1 MNRCPRGSGR
11 STGLAARLVRIAAVL
26 ALVMLGQFG
35 PGEATAAASG
45 FDCKDVPVPEFPKA
59 AFPARI
65 DGSSAD
71 RSAPTNANPTG
82 YQSYGWAGL
91 NWYTYDLGCGSD
103 LVRAPGVVAENSW
116 GNNFLTIGKT
126 LAAAAFW
133 LDDQTKTG
141 KQAEQAGVKPA
152 LAEFDTIVK
161 SVSHGMLGV
170 YGQWLGV
177 ALTAA
182 TAVMLWQ
189 AFKANAAGVTKSA
202 GVAAAGLALGAL
214 MIGAPA
220 KAIQLTDDTFGS
232 VITDTQDQMFSVAFN
247 GQDATLAGGAYD
259 PRNVLMD
266 RIFLDDWRQGWFGQ
280 NYDDSDNQ
288 LGPKLRESLAF
299 SYAEQREIQNDP
311 SAQDRLVTQK
321 ERIFR
326 DEIVKPLES
335 HNLSFYTFQGKNSHR
350 VGIGAMAMLKLGLPS
365 ILWIGASI
373 LKLSALLAI
382 RFAIL
387 LAPVWVPLSIVH
399 GGWLARVCRMLASAY
414 MWGVAGAIIVGLY
427 LMALVQL
434 YVTDNGSIDGSWRL
448 WFMVLLTCLF
458 WFIMRPFKRISQTL
472 TQNHAS
478 MLNRRARY
486 AQHSLKRQFLRGAAA
501 VVGGPAAAGAERAVG
516 GLRRGGRGEPDSDP
530 DTDSVRP
537 SRPEGRDLTHR
548 RQADATRA
556 RAEARRQLHGG
567 RERRAASTEDRDA
580 RIAGIAA
587 SASSELAR
595 DKSGKFTGG
604 GDVSEADASR
614 AAQLGTAARQRL
626 DRDNEAAD
634 RRDRRAVSRAGSV
647 SQRWDGGED
656 SIIAPMKVYTPR
668 RGSNTPESITPLIAI
683 SPPRRPSD
691 RPPRR
696 PRLWDPDDPGHDRD
710 RRDSDN

>member
-1 MNRCPRGSGR
+1 MNLALRPGARWGAGR
-11 STGLAARLVRIAAVL
+11 AAGLIGRLVRIAAVL
-26 ALVMLGQFG
+26 ALVMLGQVG
-35 PGEATAAASG
+35 PGGPTAAASG
-45 FDCKDVPVPEFPKA
+45 FECKDVPVPEFPKA

-71 RSAPTNANPTG
+71 RPAPANPNPTG

-103 LVRAPGVVAENSW
+103 LVRAPGAVTENSW
-116 GNNFLTIGKT
+116 GNSFLTVGKS

-189 AFKANAAGVTKSA
+189 ALRGNAAGVTKSA

-220 KAIQLTDDTFGS
+220 KAIQVADDTFGS
-232 VITDTQDQMFSVAFN
+232 VITDTQDQMFSVAFD
-247 GQDATLAGGAYD
+247 GKGGSLTGGSYD

-280 NYDDSDNQ
+280 NYDDTENQ

-299 SYAEQREIQNDP
+299 SYAEQREIENDP
-311 SAQDRLVTQK
+311 SAQDRLVKQK

-335 HNLSFYTFQGKNSHR
+335 HNLSYYTFQGKNSHR
-350 VGIGAMAMLKLGLPS
+350 TGIGAMAMLKLGLPS

-373 LKLSALLAI
+373 LKLGALLAI

-387 LAPVWVPLSIVH
+387 LAPVWVPLSIAH

-472 TQNHAS
+472 TQNQAG
-478 MLNRRARY
+478 MLNRRARI
-486 AQHSLKRQFLRGAAA
+486 AQHSMRRQLLRGAVAIA
-501 VVGGPAAAGAERAVG
+501 SPPSSVAEGMLGGVF
-516 GLRRGGRGEPDSDP
+516 RRGTARDEQGPDQP
-530 DTDSVRP
+530 TDSAPP
-537 SRPEGRDLTHR
+537 SRPEGRDLSHR
-548 RQADATRA
+548 RKADTIRTRA
-556 RAEARRQLHGG
+556 
-567 RERRAASTEDRDA
+567 
-580 RIAGIAA
+580 
-587 SASSELAR
+587 ELQWDQR
-595 DKSGKFTGG
+595 NQRT
-604 GDVSEADASR
+604 ASR
-614 AAQLGTAARQRL
+614 GAEGGATSARKELERDTTRGKRGKLSDSETPPAAKPGVTVRRPPTQR
-626 DRDNEAAD
+626 EPVPQ
-634 RRDRRAVSRAGSV
+634 RRVLTPATTV
-647 SQRWDGGED
+647 SQRWDGGRG
-656 SIIAPMKVYTPR
+656 SIIAPTRVYTPR
-668 RGSNTPESITPLIAI
+668 RASSTATGTTRRTGSPTPRTTSD
-683 SPPRRPSD
+683 PPQ
-691 RPPRR
+691 R
-696 PRLWDPDDPGHDRD
+696 PRLGDPPRTDRPRRGRTD
-710 RRDSDN
+710 RYT